1 MPFINLPSRDLR
13 DYYKV
18 IKHPVCLKGAQ
29 KAVRGIKG
37 REKPT
42 GTTFFKSWQA
52 FEDEISHIWNNA
64 REYNEDGSEISIMAG
79 HLEVLVSDHSLL
91 HVINL
96 DSHISLVVLRKR
108 RKLSLNHLNQ
118 R

>member
-42 GTTFFKSWQA
+42 GATFFKSWQA

-64 REYNEDGSEISIMAG
+64 REYNEDGSEISVLAG
-79 HLEVLVSDHSLL
+79 QLEVFHSWLVS
-91 HVINL
+91 NL
-96 DSHISLVVLRKR
+96 QTNFNSYISPVVLQKPK
-108 RKLSLNHLNQ
+108 KLSLILHNQ